1 MESRRIVVTVK
12 AARNLSARDRTNTAD
27 TYAVLSV
34 PQGSAAVRYHT
45 KPAHKS
51 LDPVWT
57 SGVFDV
63 FVSQNVSR
71 CTRTPRAPCAPAPA
85 ASLTDALALCATAP
99 WRATQKRSLSRS

>member
-63 FVSQNVSR
+63 FVPAQKCV
-71 CTRTPRAPCAPAPA
+71 TPHSARAKTHHPAHPRIA
-85 ASLTDALALCATAP
+85 YLFLFHF
-99 WRATQKRSLSRS
+99 LSFSEF

>member
-63 FVSQNVSR
+63 FVPQNVSR
-71 CTRTPRAPCAPAPA
+71 CTVLRAP
-85 ASLTDALALCATAP
+85 STA
-99 WRATQKRSLSRS
+99 RTAHRTR